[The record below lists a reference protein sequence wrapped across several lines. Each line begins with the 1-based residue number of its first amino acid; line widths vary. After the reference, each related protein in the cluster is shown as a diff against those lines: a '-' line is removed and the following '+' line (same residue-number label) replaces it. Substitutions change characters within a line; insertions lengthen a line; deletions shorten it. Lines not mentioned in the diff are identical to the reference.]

1 MTLCLPCVRG
11 TWRLI
16 LDVAPAVSAFLP
28 STCTSQERMLC
39 PGVAEAA
46 ACKFRGE
53 PLDVLLEGVA
63 IETVGLAV
71 EVVSLNVPS
80 PYAPE
85 VSQPGR
91 TPRRVRGPILTAGLS
106 SRPARR

>member
-1 MTLCLPCVRG
+1 
-11 TWRLI
+11 
-16 LDVAPAVSAFLP
+16 
-28 STCTSQERMLC
+28 MLC

-85 VSQPGR
+85 VSQARTTTVWVPGL
-91 TPRRVRGPILTAGLS
+91 ILINGLM
-106 SRPARR
+106 